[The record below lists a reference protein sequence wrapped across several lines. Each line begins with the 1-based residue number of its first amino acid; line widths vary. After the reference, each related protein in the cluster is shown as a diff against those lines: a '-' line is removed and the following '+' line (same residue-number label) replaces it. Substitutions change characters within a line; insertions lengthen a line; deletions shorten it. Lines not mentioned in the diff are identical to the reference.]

1 MLHYFLIQVG
11 NQTLAGLGVLLR
23 LRGPQLTREDAQFLV
38 TAGQR
43 KGPIGGFNCDV
54 FPTVCLFIRD
64 IGATVLA
71 NGELRCGGSSSST
84 LCTMACL

>member
-1 MLHYFLIQVG
+1 MHVTADGMLRYVYSQVG

-23 LRGPQLTREDAQFLV
+23 LRGPALTLEDAQFLV

-54 FPTVCLFIRD
+54 FPTVCLFVKD
-64 IGATVLA
+64 IGATILA
-71 NGELRCGGSSSST
+71 NGELRWHF
-84 LCTMACL
+84 